1 MKTVIALALILVS
14 TSSFAYTVVDSMYE
28 NTESAL
34 SERVPASNGSKF
46 CLVDDAGR
54 TFGKSCYSSAELCE
68 KRLSFWND
76 LPEAKPTKCSK
87 I

>member
-1 MKTVIALALILVS
+1 MKSLIALAFVVLS
-14 TSSFAYTVVDSMYE
+14 SNSFAYTVVDSMYE
-28 NTESAL
+28 GQVTP
-34 SERVPASNGSKF
+34 SERVPASNDSKF

-54 TFGKSCYSSAELCE
+54 TFGKSCYSSSDLCE
-68 KRLSFWND
+68 KRLSFWSD